1 MCSLNNL
8 WTWGHIYPETL
19 IVTVHERNRG
29 FTNIVTWGLRTDL
42 LHNTISDGNNPNLD
56 NLTLRSGV
64 EDRKKQGDYELVR
77 YLRHTVHL
85 TEVDQISC
93 LTASIRNSQINS
105 KNAMKSVNF
114 NLLVNSAPALA
125 DSLPSVSSPP
135 TPVTAVTTP
144 VTRDQSEGNHLYS
157 LCSQFW
163 LKESHPVRR
172 NTSSSQNSAETWN
185 WSQVRLR
192 HLLPNFHSSLNTW
205 LLVFH
210 LQSSDQ

>member
-1 MCSLNNL
+1 MSWWDIWDTPYIWLKWIKL
-8 WTWGHIYPETL
+8 A
-19 IVTVHERNRG
+19 
-29 FTNIVTWGLRTDL
+29 
-42 LHNTISDGNNPNLD
+42 
-56 NLTLRSGV
+56 
-64 EDRKKQGDYELVR
+64 
-77 YLRHTVHL
+77 
-85 TEVDQISC
+85 
-93 LTASIRNSQINS
+93 ASIRNSQINS

-144 VTRDQSEGNHLYS
+144 VTRHLSEGNHLYS

-192 HLLPNFHSSLNTW
+192 HLLPNFHSSLNAW

-210 LQSSDQ
+210 LQRSNQQHYIPYILFHLSQRLVFLMNYRAVCFRDNLRTFSKSQGSYL